1 MRVKSIRLI
10 NFRNYNS
17 EKVYLNEKLNIFLG
31 NNAQGKTSLLE
42 SIYIASIGRSY
53 KSNRDRELINLSKNQ
68 AYIGVEVES
77 DRGERFIEIKL
88 DVDNPK
94 RVKVNRIELDKV
106 SEIIG
111 NLNVVIFS
119 PEDLKLIKEGPA
131 ERRNFLDIEISQIKP
146 KYRHNISKYS
156 RLLYQRNRLLKSAYR
171 DRKLLETIDSWDMQ
185 LAETG
190 AEIIYERMEFVNS
203 LSTISKDI
211 HKNISGNQEELNI
224 EYIPSF
230 EIEDYDLKGLK
241 SVFEKKLK
249 DSLNDDVE
257 SGRTFYGP
265 HKDDIE
271 ILVDNKPCRIFG
283 SQGQQRTSALSLR
296 LAEVELIKNE
306 IGEYP
311 VILLDDVLSELDV
324 NRRKK
329 LIATFKNIQTII
341 TSTDDIVL
349 EEFDQKE
356 KSVFYINSGRIERN
370 G

>member
-42 SIYIASIGRSY
+42 SVYIASTGRSY
-53 KSNRDRELINLSKNQ
+53 KSNRDRELINLEKNQ

-94 RVKVNRIELDKV
+94 RVKVNRIELERV

-119 PEDLKLIKEGPA
+119 PEDLKLIKEGPS
-131 ERRNFLDIEISQIKP
+131 ERRNFLDMEISQIKP

-171 DRKLLETIDSWDMQ
+171 DRKLLDTMDSWNIQ
-185 LAETG
+185 IAEAG
-190 AEIIYERMEFVNS
+190 AEIMYERKKFVNN
-203 LSTISKDI
+203 LSMISKDI

-224 EYIPSF
+224 DYIPSF
-230 EIEDYDLKGLK
+230 DISDYHLEELKE
-241 SVFEKKLK
+241 VFIKKLEE
-249 DSLNDDVE
+249 SINDDVE
-257 SGRTFYGP
+257 SGRTGFGP

-271 ILVDNKPCRIFG
+271 IMIDDKPCRVFG

-296 LAEVELIKNE
+296 LAEVELIKSE

-311 VILLDDVLSELDV
+311 VILLDDVLSELDI

-329 LIATFKNIQTII
+329 LISTFKNIQTII